1 MFGLIKG
8 IFIGSFA
15 SIVNA
20 SNHTKCV
27 SLSNQKCI
35 TQPTLVNLHANEY
48 SQECHYYPFTIEL
61 DRFIGSSNTLNDLS
75 NKVYV
80 PNKTKDLNLSI
91 FNMITGT
98 NESKT
103 LTKHMSCKR
112 KCNFDGRSCSQE
124 QW

>member
-1 MFGLIKG
+1 MFGLIKR
-8 IFIGSFA
+8 IFIGLSA

-35 TQPTLVNLHANEY
+35 TQPTLVNLHPNEY
-48 SQECHYYPFTIEL
+48 SQECHYYPFTVEL

-103 LTKHMSCKR
+103 LTKHMSCKC